1 MKLKINYMKKKL
13 ENSQICVDET
23 ACYWTING
31 SKKNLKKY
39 LETSENRNI
48 TSKVLWE
55 AVRRRKSKKINVY
68 LKKQEKS
75 QVNDLTLHLMELEK
89 EDQMKPTVIKRKN
102 ITQIRVEINK
112 METKMIIGRSMKFR
126 AVSMKR

>member
-1 MKLKINYMKKKL
+1 
-13 ENSQICVDET
+13 
-23 ACYWTING
+23 
-31 SKKNLKKY
+31 
-39 LETSENRNI
+39 
-48 TSKVLWE
+48 
-55 AVRRRKSKKINVY
+55 
-68 LKKQEKS
+68 
-75 QVNDLTLHLMELEK
+75 MELEK